1 MKKRLVSIF
10 ALALV
15 LALAL
20 TSCDFLGGIFNS
32 EDEEYAVY
40 FMAGDGIGVP
50 TQTVKEGGLVTKPAD
65 PEREG
70 YTFGGWYKD
79 EAFGEA
85 WSFDSD
91 KVTKNTI
98 LYGKWI
104 ENPHECESL
113 CPECGKCLDAECTE
127 AVCSAKCQGHKP
139 PHECESVCEE
149 CGKCLDSSC
158 EESSCSEKCHGHA
171 PAHVCENVCEECGKC
186 TDEACDAD
194 VCLDKCQGHAPD
206 NSQTPTIYLAGDSTV
221 KTYEDSQYIAGWG
234 QYLDLFLDESITVVN
249 AAHGG
254 RSSRS
259 FINEGRLYNI
269 DNANF
274 SYTFSQNGGKSIED
288 CIKAG
293 DFLFIQFGHNDD
305 ASKPSN
311 YSTMYD
317 RMVPLGEP
325 DENGIYPTTP
335 AERTTTAT
343 LPEAYTKVATDAEEA
358 TALATIAKYGTEYYA
373 YGSGTYKWY
382 LKQYID
388 FARAHGATPVL
399 VTPVA
404 RVKFNS
410 KGEIIGGAGLHGENF
425 AYVQAVRQLAE
436 EENCLLIDLFAES
449 KTMLEAATPAYANY
463 LMALKPNDLTGAWPG
478 GYDGAY
484 GNTDAGYTG
493 IEATH
498 YNKYGAYLQAAKV
511 AELILGSDVTAKDGE
526 RFNFSDHILT
536 TPEKYIDP
544 SNLIGKN
551 TVANLEATLNTVNVT
566 NPDRTYPDPI
576 GVVTAIDEITA
587 MGEVTADNYTE
598 IQAMC
603 EAARAAYDKL
613 NVDDRPAVTNLE
625 ALSAAEEAVEAV
637 IKSLRP
643 EPTKTVIFN
652 ADDLGQEKYTSTVTE
667 GEFTLVATSDK
678 AMDKKSKKV
687 TFTYADVTYSTTY
700 GLSLG
705 GKASF
710 GKNRYLTFTTEGACT
725 ITIATQSSGSDAR
738 TLLLVDSTGATVG
751 SYEAGT
757 SVTVTSIDVA
767 EAGTYSVGSA
777 GSGIYI
783 YVIII
788 EYFE

>member
-40 FMAGDGIGVP
+40 FIAGDGIGVP

-91 KVTKNTI
+91 TVTKNII

-104 ENPHECESL
+104 ENPHECESV
-113 CPECGKCLDAECTE
+113 CPECGKCLDAACDES
-127 AVCSAKCQGHKP
+127 VCSAKCAGHEA

-149 CGKCLDSSC
+149 CGKCLNSSC
-158 EESSCSEKCHGHA
+158 EESACSEKCHGHA
-171 PAHVCENVCEECGKC
+171 PAHECDNICEECGKC
-186 TDEACDAD
+186 TNEACDAD

-206 NSQTPTIYLAGDSTV
+206 NSATPTIYLAGDSTV
-221 KTYEDSQYIAGWG
+221 KTYEDAQYIAGWG

-343 LPEAYTKVATDAEEA
+343 LPEAYTKLATDAEEA

-388 FARAHGATPVL
+388 FARSHGAIPVL

-404 RVKFNS
+404 RVKFS
-410 KGEIIGGAGLHGENF
+410 GGTIIGGAGLHGENF

-449 KTMLEAATPAYANY
+449 KEMLETATPDYANY
-463 LMALKPNDLTGAWPG
+463 LMALKPNELTGTWPG

-511 AELILGSDVTAKDGE
+511 AELILGSEVTAKDGE

-551 TVANLEATLNTVNVT
+551 TVANLEALLEVVNVT
-566 NPDRTYPDPI
+566 NPDRTYPDPAD
-576 GVVTAIDEITA
+576 VVTAIDEVRA
-587 MGEVTADNYTE
+587 MGEVTVENYLDV
-598 IQAMC
+598 QAKC
-603 EAARAAYDKL
+603 EAARVAYDKL
-613 NVDDRPAVTNLE
+613 NIDDRSAVTNLD
-625 ALSAAEEAVEAV
+625 ALAAAEAAVEAV

-652 ADDLGQEKYTSTVTE
+652 ADDLQLEKYTSTVTE

-678 AMDKKSKKV
+678 AMDKKGKKV

-710 GKNRYLTFTTEGACT
+710 GKNRYVTFTTEGACT

-757 SVTVTSIDVA
+757 SVTVTSIDVD

-777 GSGIYI
+777 GSGIYV